1 MYELLHWFS
10 PQAHLSQNSEW
21 TLGENKHRVSTC
33 CLPAFKHSQGRLC
46 DYLISSLFSTSSKV
60 LPSFLVFPQTPQ
72 SIRFFEEYCHWPT
85 WVAWRTS
92 SLGLFLQ
99 GSFDISH
106 SCIRREGEKPSPFH
120 CSPDLSVLYVSSY
133 ILPVTSLQNKD
144 PWLFHV
150 WCSLSTAWTSQCMII
165 PVISEY
171 FSVLVCSLQDET
183 SCSIQVYKRWIFY
196 VPQGLQQQH
205 NDPLWFVLYL
215 LLNNSLPITFF
226 FFFLFLLS
234 QYFHGTVYSNPKVW
248 FLKKF
253 GPA

>member
-133 ILPVTSLQNKD
+133 ILPITSLQNKD

-150 WCSLSTAWTSQCMII
+150 WCSLSTAWTSQCMSDH
-165 PVISEY
+165 PCH
-171 FSVLVCSLQDET
+171 L
-183 SCSIQVYKRWIFY
+183 WIFFGSSMFS
-196 VPQGLQQQH
+196 PRWNFMQH
-205 NDPLWFVLYL
+205 SSVQTLD
-215 LLNNSLPITFF
+215 
-226 FFFLFLLS
+226 FLCTTRTS
-234 QYFHGTVYSNPKVW
+234 T
-248 FLKKF
+248 
-253 GPA
+253 AA